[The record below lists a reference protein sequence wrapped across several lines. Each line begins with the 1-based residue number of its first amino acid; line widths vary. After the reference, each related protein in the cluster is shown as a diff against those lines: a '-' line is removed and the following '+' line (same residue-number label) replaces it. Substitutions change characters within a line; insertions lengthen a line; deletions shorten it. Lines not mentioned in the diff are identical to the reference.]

1 MKNRYK
7 KYEDLELAEII
18 CKKNNDSELAFK
30 ELYDR
35 YSAVV
40 HAYCYRVVGDYDQAE
55 DVFQE
60 TFIKFYQYV
69 DNRDNANVKAYLFK
83 IARNVHYNSMRNKK
97 PTVDIENVENF
108 IHEYVS
114 YDQLEMNEI
123 VRKSINLLNDEYKEI
138 FVMREYSDLS
148 YRDIAELL
156 QISEENAKTRFFRAK
171 QKLMTIVKP
180 YMQEYKT
187 ISLKERR

>member
-1 MKNRYK
+1 MKNKFK
-7 KYEDLELAEII
+7 KYDDLELAGI
-18 CKKNNDSELAFK
+18 CSKKNGESEMAFK

-69 DNRDNANVKAYLFK
+69 DTRDNANVKAYLFK

-180 YMQEYKT
+180 YMQELAT

>member
-1 MKNRYK
+1 MKNKYK
-7 KYEDLELAEII
+7 KYDDLQLAEII
-18 CKKNNDSELAFK
+18 SRKNGESEMAFK

-35 YSAVV
+35 YSAVL

-60 TFIKFYQYV
+60 TFIKFYKYV

-83 IARNVHYNSMRNKK
+83 IARNVHYNLIRNSK

-114 YDQLEMNEI
+114 YEQLEMNEI
-123 VRKSINLLNDEYKEI
+123 VLKSINLLNDEYKEI

-171 QKLMTIVKP
+171 QKLMTIIKP
-180 YMQEYKT
+180 YMQEYNT
-187 ISLKERR
+187 ISLKEGR